1 MSRKTAIMPTMT
13 AGGVG
18 GRVITTLVMLALL
31 TLVLRD
37 PIGSAHTVHALLGWA
52 GSVIDGL
59 ATFAS
64 ALSAQR

>member
-1 MSRKTAIMPTMT
+1 MSRKTAMMPTMT
-13 AGGVG
+13 TSTIG
-18 GRVITTLVMLALL
+18 GRVITTLITLAVL

-37 PIGSAHTVHALLGWA
+37 PVGTAHSVRALLTLA